1 MFPDDLAVFQYYKG
15 IGFGLLIG
23 LSLGWLMWRMPSWA
37 RSRHVRNLRRQVLD
51 MHRIEA
57 AFRGTRVPNPRELRV
72 LRVPLRD
79 RIMEMVQVWVFEWK
93 HATAPRTPEQ
103 MAYEARQRELAGA
116 T

>member
-1 MFPDDLAVFQYYKG
+1 MFPDDIAVFQYYKG
-15 IGFGLLIG
+15 IGFGLIIG

-37 RSRHVRNLRRQVLD
+37 RTRHVRNLRRQVLD

-57 AFRGTRVPNPRELRV
+57 AFRRQPSPNPRELRV
-72 LRVPLRD
+72 RRVPLRD
-79 RIMEMVQVWVFEWK
+79 RIMETVQVMWFEWK

-103 MAYEARQRELAGA
+103 MAWEARQRELAGA